1 MKTINT
7 SSMIDTILTLKAVHK
22 VRRPK
27 IGRRV
32 VCHHDSGGIMTMGGG
47 GLAKLYLGKCM
58 YSNFTCRLLKIRSK
72 SGDSNMPRRLEACWL
87 VSIALWMCYVGSHE
101 LALKLADISTRD
113 NIPRNQNKWH
123 RNLIYY
129 INSSKLRSNR
139 IVKPDSIVFYTS
151 VFVFVLILLPSIHT
165 TKVMAECK

>member
-32 VCHHDSGGIMTMGGG
+32 VCHHDSGGMMVMGGG
-47 GLAKLYLGKCM
+47 GWQNCIWGNVCTVILHVG
-58 YSNFTCRLLKIRSK
+58 YSRFALKVVTATCRGVQKRVGLY
-72 SGDSNMPRRLEACWL
+72 P
-87 VSIALWMCYVGSHE
+87 LWMCYVGSHE

-113 NIPRNQNKWH
+113 NIPRNRKKWH
-123 RNLIYY
+123 RNHIYY

-151 VFVFVLILLPSIHT
+151 VFVCVLILLPSIHT
-165 TKVMAECK
+165 RKVIAECK

>member
-7 SSMIDTILTLKAVHK
+7 SSMIDTILPLKAVQK

-32 VCHHDSGGIMTMGGG
+32 VCHHDSGGMMVMGGG
-47 GLAKLYLGKCM
+47 GLAKLCLGKCM

-72 SGDSNMPRRLEACWL
+72 SGDSNIPRRLEACWL

-101 LALKLADISTRD
+101 LALSWPISQHAIIFQETE
-113 NIPRNQNKWH
+113 RNGTEITFITLIVQNFDP
-123 RNLIYY
+123 I
-129 INSSKLRSNR
+129 
-139 IVKPDSIVFYTS
+139 
-151 VFVFVLILLPSIHT
+151 
-165 TKVMAECK
+165 A